1 VADLTGDLGRFL
13 VLVPWLAQH
22 PDGVPVNEVCERLGI
37 ERRALGKLVDQVAF
51 VGTPD
56 GTPDELVDLY
66 MEGERLHV
74 ALPQQFTRAPRF
86 SPEEML
92 ALLLVLAPLRN
103 APVPGLASDAEAL
116 AERLLALG
124 SERARELAARVD
136 DVVFAEGELTEQHEH
151 LRLLERAVREHR
163 VCEAEYY
170 TAGRDALSERRL
182 HPMAL
187 IEQRGAWYVV
197 ADDHKTFKVERF
209 KRVAL
214 SEATF
219 TPRVGFDASRYTRD
233 GLFGAGAGD
242 VRDTSEVAL
251 QLRVR
256 GEARPFGASATARV
270 FSWLR
275 AQGGEAVLEG
285 PLPAR
290 QAFLGETR
298 ALLGR
303 YDVKK
308 DGHEQG

>member
-22 PDGVPVNEVCERLGI
+22 EDGVPVREVCERLGI
-37 ERRALGKLVDQVAF
+37 ERRALAKLVDQVAF

-92 ALLLVLAPLRN
+92 ALLLVLAPLRH
-103 APVPGLASDAEAL
+103 APVPGLAQEAEAL

-124 SERARELAARVD
+124 SERAQELAARVD
-136 DVVFAEGELTEQHEH
+136 DVVFAEGERTEEREH
-151 LRLLERAVREHR
+151 LALLERAVKEHR
-163 VCEAEYY
+163 VCEVEYY

-182 HPMAL
+182 RPMAL

-209 KRVAL
+209 KRVAI
-214 SEATF
+214 SAETF
-219 TPRVGFDASRYTRD
+219 LPPADFDASRYARD
-233 GLFGAGAGD
+233 GLFTPGASEAGEANE
-242 VRDTSEVAL
+242 TTL
-251 QLRVR
+251 HLRVR
-256 GEARPFGASATARV
+256 GEPRTFEASATARV

-275 AQGGEAVLEG
+275 AQRGDAVLEG
-285 PLPAR
+285 PAPIR
-290 QAFLGETR
+290 RAFLDETR

-303 YDVKK
+303 YDSEK
-308 DGHEQG
+308 DGDEQG

>member
-1 VADLTGDLGRFL
+1 
-13 VLVPWLAQH
+13 
-22 PDGVPVNEVCERLGI
+22 
-37 ERRALGKLVDQVAF
+37 
-51 VGTPD
+51 
-56 GTPDELVDLY
+56 
-66 MEGERLHV
+66 
-74 ALPQQFTRAPRF
+74 
-86 SPEEML
+86 
-92 ALLLVLAPLRN
+92 
-103 APVPGLASDAEAL
+103 
-116 AERLLALG
+116 
-124 SERARELAARVD
+124 
-136 DVVFAEGELTEQHEH
+136 
-151 LRLLERAVREHR
+151 
-163 VCEAEYY
+163 
-170 TAGRDALSERRL
+170 
-182 HPMAL
+182 MAL

-219 TPRVGFDASRYTRD
+219 TPPVGFDASRYTRD